1 MRSNVIRSAIVAA
14 ALLTAAPPCVV
25 AQESAEDK
33 AKRPEI
39 AYRTELPKDDARVAK
54 LKRDALRAVDSM
66 STLTQ
71 QMVDMLFSFG
81 ELGFHEVETSRYLT
95 DVLEKNGFTVQ

>member
-1 MRSNVIRSAIVAA
+1 MHAKLIRCVLALA
-14 ALLTAAPPCVV
+14 ALAAPTPIS
-25 AQESAEDK
+25 AQESAEAK

-39 AYRTELPKDDARVAK
+39 AYKTVLPKDDARITK

-71 QMVDMLFSFG
+71 QMVDMVFSFG

-95 DVLEKNGFTVQ
+95 EVLEKHG